1 MEINTYPQC
10 IRCRSNLGHI
20 LQEKVRL
27 MVQNIW
33 YLPLAH
39 KTQVKFR
46 SHFSGKKSVS
56 YGPRNTVL
64 RTCELWPQ
72 THYPSHHQ
80 LYFWRTCSGGICIP
94 AVCVIILRW
103 ILPERRNCWQFL
115 LHKFIKGVYSF
126 GRFRKKCWQDTWSFE
141 KKKKLHSLITAKLC
155 CRTTRGI

>member
-1 MEINTYPQC
+1 MSYN
-10 IRCRSNLGHI
+10 RCKDIHKFGN
-20 LQEKVRL
+20 K
-27 MVQNIW
+27 
-33 YLPLAH
+33 YLPSAY
-39 KTQVKFR
+39 KTQVEFR

-141 KKKKLHSLITAKLC
+141 KKKKNCIPWLLLSSAAEL
-155 CRTTRGI
+155 RGASRK